1 MQKSKPILES
11 IEFSD
16 KQSKEEMAST
26 LADIVAQMGQDV
38 SDHSLSLSVKFVN
51 DIGYEWNQTL

>member
-1 MQKSKPILES
+1 
-11 IEFSD
+11 
-16 KQSKEEMAST
+16 MAST